1 LIMKLT
7 TIERNTPR
15 CGKYHLSYVSLHD
28 ICHCL
33 GCFHQNES
41 DSVMTPSCRHGYSVE
56 NRFEA
61 VSENDKKLLQEMYG
75 KPTEG
80 YPRGKA
86 PKSVEVRTV
95 FNSEKAKVMIRKI
108 VKISKGENVKIVFTL
123 KPKHFTETSAGKISE
138 DAFE

>member
-1 LIMKLT
+1 
-7 TIERNTPR
+7 
-15 CGKYHLSYVSLHD
+15 
-28 ICHCL
+28 
-33 GCFHQNES
+33 
-41 DSVMTPSCRHGYSVE
+41 
-56 NRFEA
+56 
-61 VSENDKKLLQEMYG
+61 MYG